1 METACAAHFMAAFF
15 AYEMAGHWTNPL
27 ILTSPST
34 LYELRMIEFWS
45 LDRACLTPV
54 DRMAVGVDGL

>member
-1 METACAAHFMAAFF
+1 MAAFF

-34 LYELRMIEFWS
+34 LYELSMIEFWS

-54 DRMAVGVDGL
+54 DRMTVGVDGL